1 MSNQHDQDRDRI
13 AEAMKW
19 EKYEASNG
27 LTVWQRG
34 SIMDGTYE
42 QKPPGVHPV
51 PPTLDAAIAAFET
64 LCEPKGWKWARYPSG
79 QWAATHLGQE
89 SAFVPPTGNHAADVC
104 RLVCMVLDREA
115 ARSEADSGQAG

>member
-13 AEAMKW
+13 AEAMGW
-19 EKYEASNG
+19 NF
-27 LTVWQRG
+27 
-34 SIMDGTYE
+34 DGVEWTHDTHRKRYD
-42 QKPPGVHPV
+42 HPL

-115 ARSEADSGQAG
+115 SDAK

>member
-13 AEAMKW
+13 AEANAQAKKRFAADRHRIADAMQELGKW
-19 EKYEASNG
+19 PSSPNPLVRLE
-27 LTVWQRG
+27 
-34 SIMDGTYE
+34 
-42 QKPPGVHPV
+42 
-51 PPTLDAAIAAFET
+51 IAVMAFET

-89 SAFVPPTGNHAADVC
+89 SAFVPPTRNHAADVC

-115 ARSEADSGQAG
+115 SDAK